1 VATPSVA
8 SPALSGRGGI
18 SLRAAF
24 AISTTGDWIYK
35 FAVPTLILRLT
46 GSPIATA
53 FAYVLEFIPY
63 VLVGPFGGVLADRL
77 PRRTTMVGCDAIS
90 AVLALGI
97 AGLAQLGH
105 APVAALYLCALAL
118 ACVRPV
124 YFPALQG
131 FLVEAVAEHQRPRF
145 NSWTQVT
152 DGMLSIAGPVLGTT
166 IVGLAGV
173 PTATVIDAASFAA
186 SALLVATIRIRR
198 PPRAP
203 GPGAAVAEV
212 RAAAA
217 SEGAAAGEG
226 AGAASV
232 LRDLAAGFR
241 ALTLSRAILI
251 GTILITGANLAANI
265 IEGNLVYLVLAV
277 QHHPKVALGA
287 VFSAQGIGA
296 IAGAFIAPRLLGR
309 QRTGRLLAAGLGMSF
324 VAMAIPAAF
333 GDWASILAGQGIEG
347 AATALIVVCWFTALQ
362 RVIPA
367 GVIGRFVAVGRAI
380 AYATIPAGA
389 LLGGW
394 LLTLSA
400 STRLL
405 FGCAA
410 AVELV
415 IFAVS
420 LRSALMRI
428 DDEPTAQPQDATAP
442 ART

>member
-1 VATPSVA
+1 M
-8 SPALSGRGGI
+8 I

-24 AISTTGDWIYK
+24 AISSTGDWIYK

-63 VLVGPFGGVLADRL
+63 VVVGPFGGVLADRL
-77 PRRTTMVGCDAIS
+77 PRRPTMVGCDAIS

-131 FLVEAVAEHQRPRF
+131 FLVEAVAEEHRPRF

-152 DGMLSIAGPVLGTT
+152 EGMLNIAGPVIGTS
-166 IVGLAGV
+166 IVALAGV
-173 PTATVIDAASFAA
+173 PTATVLDAASFAA
-186 SALLVATIRIRR
+186 AALLVAAISYRR
-198 PPRAP
+198 PPRPAS
-203 GPGAAVAEV
+203 
-212 RAAAA
+212 RAARTT
-217 SEGAAAGEG
+217 
-226 AGAASV
+226 SV
-232 LRDLAAGFR
+232 LRDFAAGFR

-251 GTILITGANLAANI
+251 GTILITGANLAGNI

-277 QHHPKVALGA
+277 EHHPKVALGA
-287 VFSAQGIGA
+287 VFSAQGVGA
-296 IAGAFIAPRLLGR
+296 IAGAFAAPRLLGR
-309 QRTGRLLAAGLGMSF
+309 QRTGRLLGAGLGMSF
-324 VAMAIPAAF
+324 VAMAIPAVFPSWPA
-333 GDWASILAGQGIEG
+333 ILAGQGIEG

-362 RVIPA
+362 KVIPA
-367 GVIGRFVAVGRAI
+367 EVIGRFVAVGRAI
-380 AYATIPAGA
+380 AYATIPIGA

-394 LLTLSA
+394 LLTVSA

-405 FGCAA
+405 FSCAA
-410 AVELV
+410 ALEVV

-428 DDEPTAQPQDATAP
+428 DDEAAAQPEAATAH
-442 ART
+442 